1 MRMIAHPYPVGTP
14 GLALLAAG
22 GMLFFAVLLQRRR
35 AMRGETAP
43 EGKSRL
49 SLVGIIA
56 QMLGFGAVGLG
67 TIVATL
73 PPLSAPAL
81 LHAALVAA
89 FMALSV
95 ALFVS
100 ATRAMGENWSLVA
113 RMRTDHQLVTSG
125 IFAHLRHPIYVG
137 MAMFLIALAIAFG
150 HFVNL
155 AVGIPLFLI
164 GTWIRVREEERLLRA
179 RFGQAYEDYAL
190 RVKRFVPG
198 LI

>member
-1 MRMIAHPYPVGTP
+1 MRMIAHPYPVGMP

-22 GMLFFAVLLQRRR
+22 GIVFFAVLLKRRR
-35 AMRGETAP
+35 AVRGEGAP
-43 EGKSRL
+43 GKKSSL
-49 SLVGIIA
+49 SLVGIFA
-56 QMLGFGAVGLG
+56 QMLGFAAVGLG
-67 TIVATL
+67 PIVATL
-73 PPLSAPAL
+73 PPFSPPAL
-81 LHAALVAA
+81 LHAALVAL
-89 FMALSV
+89 FMGLSV

-100 ATRAMGENWSLVA
+100 ATRAMGENWSFVA

-137 MAMFLIALAIAFG
+137 MAMFLIALTIAFG

-155 AVGIPLFLI
+155 AVGAPLFLI
-164 GTWIRVREEERLLRA
+164 GTWIRVREEEKLLRA
-179 RFGQAYEDYAL
+179 QFGAAYDDYAG